1 MIRGFYTALSG
12 IIASMNR
19 QAIVADNIANVN
31 TPGFKGSRSTQSD
44 FGLTLA
50 SSLGGPL
57 GQLGTATLASGLT
70 LDRLQGPLESTS
82 LPTDM
87 AIEGDGLFVIRGAG
101 GALAYTRAGNFV
113 VDMAGTLTTQLGEPV
128 LDVAGRPIV
137 VPGGAANL
145 VLDPNGNVAGT
156 GQRIALVALP
166 AAGMSRRGDNTY
178 AISGPTS
185 PAVGRVRQ
193 GVLERSNVDLAT
205 SMTEL
210 ITIQRAF
217 ALSSRALSIQEQTIG
232 DANDVG
238 RVH

>member
-70 LDRLQGPLESTS
+70 LDRLQGPLETTA

-87 AIEGDGLFVIRGAG
+87 AIEGDGLFVIRTAG

-238 RVH
+238 RVR

>member
-70 LDRLQGPLESTS
+70 LDRLQGPLESTA

>member
-70 LDRLQGPLESTS
+70 LDRLQGPLESTA

-87 AIEGDGLFVIRGAG
+87 AIEGDGLFVIRSAG

-128 LDVAGRPIV
+128 LDVAGRPI
-137 VPGGAANL
+137 
-145 VLDPNGNVAGT
+145 
-156 GQRIALVALP
+156 ALVALP
-166 AAGMSRRGDNTY
+166 VAGMSRRGDNTY

>member
-70 LDRLQGPLESTS
+70 LDRLQGPLETTA

-87 AIEGDGLFVIRGAG
+87 AIEGDGLFVIRAAG

-166 AAGMSRRGDNTY
+166 VAGMSRRGDNTY

>member
-70 LDRLQGPLESTS
+70 LDRLQGPLESTA

-87 AIEGDGLFVIRGAG
+87 AIEGDGLFVIRTAG

-238 RVH
+238 RVR

>member
-70 LDRLQGPLESTS
+70 LDRLQGPLETTA

-87 AIEGDGLFVIRGAG
+87 AIEGDGLFVIRAAG

-166 AAGMSRRGDNTY
+166 VAGMSRRGDNTY

-238 RVH
+238 RVR

>member
-1 MIRGFYTALSG
+1 
-12 IIASMNR
+12 MNR

-70 LDRLQGPLESTS
+70 LDRLQGPLETTA

-87 AIEGDGLFVIRGAG
+87 AIEGDGLFVIRAAG

-166 AAGMSRRGDNTY
+166 VAGMSRRGDNTY

-238 RVH
+238 RVR